1 MSKQDFP
8 NLKDHTIKKLKEA
21 RAIYINL
28 KEQNCSK
35 NVLQYYPHLV
45 HGTLGEKAEFRY
57 TPWGNEC
64 LKLRQLLEEIN
75 KK

>member
-1 MSKQDFP
+1 MSINLSKLTNIQD
-8 NLKDHTIKKLKEA
+8 LTIRKLKKA
-21 RAIYINL
+21 RAMYISL

-35 NVLQYYPHLV
+35 NVLQY
-45 HGTLGEKAEFRY
+45 
-57 TPWGNEC
+57 WGNEC